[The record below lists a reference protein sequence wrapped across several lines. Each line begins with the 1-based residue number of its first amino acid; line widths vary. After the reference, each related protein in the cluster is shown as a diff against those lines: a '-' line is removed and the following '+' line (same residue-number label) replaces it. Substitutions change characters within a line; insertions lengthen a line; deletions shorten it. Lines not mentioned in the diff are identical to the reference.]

1 MDNDLAVIILAAG
14 QGTRMHSQ
22 LPKVLHTLGERSLLA
37 HVIDIAK
44 QLLPKDI
51 YIVYGHGGESIKER
65 FPDSTLHWCLQAE
78 QLGTGH
84 AVLKALPEIDKDCT
98 VLVLYGDVPL
108 ITKPTLEQLLHLLGD
123 NTLALLSVVMAD
135 PTGYGRLI
143 RDTEGA
149 VCRIVEDCD
158 AKESERPIREVN
170 TGIMAGQA
178 RDFKR
183 WLSAL
188 RNNNVQA
195 EYYLTDCIAA
205 AVNEGFSIGA
215 LVCQDPNEVMGV
227 NNKSHLADCERVYQR
242 RQAKRLLDQGVTLRD
257 PARLDIR
264 GTVVAGQDVVIDVNV
279 VLEGDVEI
287 GDDVMIGPNCFI
299 RDSKLGSG
307 TRLKANSIVEEAAIG
322 EQCQIGPF
330 SRVRPG
336 TSLANEVHLGNFV
349 EVKKSAIGE
358 MSKINHLSYVGDS
371 EVGKRVNIGAGT
383 ITCNYDGAYKHIT
396 RIGDEAFIG
405 SDTQLIAPVTVGEGA
420 TIGAGSTIAR
430 DAPDQQLTLSRV
442 DQVSIKGWRRP
453 KKIRN

>member
-1 MDNDLAVIILAAG
+1 MDNDLAIIILAAG

-37 HVIDIAK
+37 HVIDVAK
-44 QLLPKDI
+44 QLSPNDI
-51 YIVYGHGGESIKER
+51 YIVYGHGGEAIKDR
-65 FPDSTLHWCLQAE
+65 FNDPTLHWCLQAE

-84 AVLKALPEIDKDCT
+84 AVLKALPEIDNDCT

-108 ITKPTLEQLLHLLGD
+108 ITQPTLEQLIQLFGD
-123 NTLALLSVVMAD
+123 NTLALLSVVMDD

-143 RDTEGA
+143 RDRNGA

-170 TGIMAGQA
+170 TGIMVAKA

-188 RNNNVQA
+188 RNNNVQG
-195 EYYLTDCIAA
+195 EHYLTDCIAA
-205 AVNEGFSIGA
+205 AVNEGFSIGT
-215 LVCQDPNEVMGV
+215 LVCQDPSEVMGV
-227 NNKSHLADCERVYQR
+227 NNKSHLADCERIYQR
-242 RQAKRLLDQGVTLRD
+242 RQAQILLNQGVTLRD

-264 GTVVAGQDVVIDVNV
+264 GTVVAGRDVVIDVNV
-279 VLEGDVEI
+279 VLEGKVEI
-287 GDDVMIGPNCFI
+287 GDDVVIGPNCLI
-299 RDSKLGSG
+299 RDAKLGPG
-307 TRLKANSIVEEAAIG
+307 TRVKANCIVEEATIG

-330 SRVRPG
+330 SRVRPE
-336 TSLANEVHLGNFV
+336 TCLANEVHLGNFV

-358 MSKINHLSYVGDS
+358 MTKINHLSYVGDS

-396 RIGDEAFIG
+396 RIGDDAFIG
-405 SDTQLIAPVTVGEGA
+405 SDTQLIAPVKVGQGA

-453 KKIRN
+453 KKVRN